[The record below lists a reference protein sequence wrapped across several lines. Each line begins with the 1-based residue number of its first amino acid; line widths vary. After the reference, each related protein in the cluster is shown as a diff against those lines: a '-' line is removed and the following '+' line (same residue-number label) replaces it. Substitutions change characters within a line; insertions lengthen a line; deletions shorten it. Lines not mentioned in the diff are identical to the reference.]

1 MPYGRISMRAPASC
15 SAEPRPFAAWDPPPQ
30 AARRDREVLVKRL
43 RHEGFVIFDHVA
55 RFAEVANRLAG
66 VAPGRL
72 AQLPGRHRAG
82 LDRAPEALAGL
93 YRGQND
99 GKKIIEL

>member
-1 MPYGRISMRAPASC
+1 MQCGT
-15 SAEPRPFAAWDPPPQ
+15 AAVPTWDPPPQ

-43 RHEGFVIFDHVA
+43 RHEGFIIFDHVA
-55 RFAEVANRLAG
+55 RFAEVANRLAEWLKDG
-66 VAPGRL
+66 SLSFREDIE
-72 AQLPGRHRAG
+72 HG

-93 YRGQND
+93 YRGQNE